1 MEKIEKAYGKIRS
14 FSLGLEKFDISV
26 RHQRGGV

>member
-1 MEKIEKAYGKIRS
+1 MEIEKGYGKIRN